1 MSKDSNLRWHLEDAP
16 WSQLRAERIAGDAGW
31 RYLLC
36 SASFIEITTDLY
48 TSNLVD
54 YFAADPTVTAW
65 LRDEWEGQE
74 MQHGRALRAYVERVW
89 PDFNWPRAYAAFRAD
104 YAQMCNAEALMP
116 KHSLEMVARCV
127 VEMGTSTY
135 YTALNRATNEP
146 VLKWL
151 TQRIYEDEIA
161 HYKHFLRY
169 FQAWRDRDGASR
181 REIALTLWRRL
192 RMIETEDSLVV
203 TRSVHAELYPDEEWN
218 DQVYRAIL
226 KDCRR
231 TVTAHYPHRMS
242 VKMLLHPLDVGPR
255 LQRLLIPPLTGVA
268 RLVA

>member
-1 MSKDSNLRWHLEDAP
+1 MNSNLRWNLEDAP
-16 WSQLRAERIAGDAGW
+16 WAQLRAERLTDNAAW

-48 TSNLVD
+48 TQALLD
-54 YFAADPTVTAW
+54 YFADDADVAGW

-74 MQHGRALRAYVERVW
+74 LQHGRALRAYVEHVW
-89 PDFNWPRAYAAFRAD
+89 PDFDWPRVYAAFRAE
-104 YAQMCNAEALMP
+104 YAPLISAEALMP

-135 YTALNRATNEP
+135 YTALNRATDEP

-192 RMIETEDSLVV
+192 KMIEAEDSWVV
-203 TRSVHAELYPDEEWN
+203 TKHVHAALYPGEAWD
-218 DQVYRAIL
+218 DRVYRAVIA
-226 KDCRR
+226 DCRR
-231 TVTAHYPHRMS
+231 TVAAHFPHRMS

-255 LQRLLIPPLTGVA
+255 MQRLLIPPLTGVA